1 MAGNVMTLA
10 EAPVR
15 AWTKALAGLGRGPR
29 AYLRG
34 LTRARTGQ
42 VVQQGPLAGMHYID
56 GAIESAYIPKL
67 LGIYERE
74 LWPVVAS
81 LDATEFRTLVNVGA
95 GEGYYAV
102 GLARRHSDIRVVA
115 FEALEAGRA
124 AIVRMAHLNR
134 VADRIAV
141 RGCCDLAALQAA
153 LHEDPTAIVICDA
166 EGAELDLL
174 RPDVVPELQRA
185 RVLVELHDC
194 LRPGISAA
202 MRQRFGASHRLTV
215 FKQQER
221 RAADFP
227 YVTWITRL
235 LPTRY
240 LEWAVNEGRRGPMSW
255 MWMTPRWE
263 PS

>member
-141 RGCCDLAALQAA
+141 RGCCDLLAALQAA
-153 LHEDPTAIVICDA
+153 LHEDSHGDS
-166 EGAELDLL
+166 DL
-174 RPDVVPELQRA
+174 RRRGGRA
-185 RVLVELHDC
+185 RFAASGRGAGAPARSGARGATRL
-194 LRPGISAA
+194 SAA
-202 MRQRFGASHRLTV
+202 GHQRGDAPAVRGQPPPHGCSSSRSAG
-215 FKQQER
+215 R
-221 RAADFP
+221 
-227 YVTWITRL
+227 
-235 LPTRY
+235 PTS
-240 LEWAVNEGRRGPMSW
+240 PM
-255 MWMTPRWE
+255 
-263 PS
+263 

>member
-1 MAGNVMTLA
+1 
-10 EAPVR
+10 
-15 AWTKALAGLGRGPR
+15 
-29 AYLRG
+29 
-34 LTRARTGQ
+34 
-42 VVQQGPLAGMHYID
+42 MHYID

-81 LDATEFRTLVNVGA
+81 LDATEFRTPVNVGA

-174 RPDVVPELQRA
+174 RPDVVPELQRGF
-185 RVLVELHDC
+185 C
-194 LRPGISAA
+194 QISGHA
-202 MRQRFGASHRLTV
+202 GL
-215 FKQQER
+215 
-221 RAADFP
+221 
-227 YVTWITRL
+227 
-235 LPTRY
+235 
-240 LEWAVNEGRRGPMSW
+240 G
-255 MWMTPRWE
+255 
-263 PS
+263 